1 MIVDDGGYGIL
12 REYQTSAYGRTH
24 AVDLVQPDFP
34 AVAQGFGVAVR
45 TCRAA
50 DFAEALAWGVAHPEP
65 AVVVVRETLRT
76 WEPTA

>member
-24 AVDLVQPDFP
+24 AVDLVQPDFA
-34 AVAQGFGVAVR
+34 AVAEGFGVPSG
-45 TCRAA
+45 RAGRRA
-50 DFAEALAWGVAHPEP
+50 SPRRSPGASPSRARRWCSL
-65 AVVVVRETLRT
+65 RETLRT